1 MPVPVTYLLFLTSF
15 LTPHQF
21 KQHSYMLND
30 EISNSSPDPQISTGQ
45 GTSYSACVPLRILI
59 FLNFHTATFSQGNNH
74 NFFFFFWC
82 KVILYFSFAYCLLP
96 FGTYKIL
103 DSHQEISVLSFLLAK
118 AVSLFFLF
126 FSNICLM
133 PVSCFLISRCLWPV
147 TMQSQSPR

>member
-1 MPVPVTYLLFLTSF
+1 MQKLSFQKELPWMPVPVTYLLFLTSF

-74 NFFFFFWC
+74 NFFFFFGAKSSCISPLHIAFYLLVLTKFLTATRKLVCWASYWP
-82 KVILYFSFAYCLLP
+82 KLSHYFFVLFQHLFDASLL
-96 FGTYKIL
+96 L
-103 DSHQEISVLSFLLAK
+103 SHQ
-118 AVSLFFLF
+118 
-126 FSNICLM
+126 
-133 PVSCFLISRCLWPV
+133 
-147 TMQSQSPR
+147 